1 MKMKNIEVINTLQ
14 TLAALAEK
22 RLPVKVSYAVARNIS
37 EMQRISAD
45 IEKERQKLIQE
56 FAVLGNDGQPR
67 TKKNEDGQDA
77 YELRDEAAYKEE
89 YIQLLEA
96 ENDFEPHYISE
107 AELETQSEKYDVLTV
122 AEMMTL
128 AFMIQ

>member
-37 EMQRISAD
+37 ELQKISAD

-56 FAVLGNDGQPR
+56 YAVLDADGQPKI
-67 TKKNEDGQDA
+67 KKNEDGQEA
-77 YELRDEAAYKEE
+77 YELRDEISYKEE
-89 YIQLLEA
+89 YVQLLEA

-107 AELETQSEKYDVLTV
+107 AELEVQADKYDVLTV
-122 AEMMTL
+122 AEMLVL
-128 AFMIQ
+128 ACMIQ

>member
-37 EMQRISAD
+37 ELQKISAD

-56 FAVLGNDGQPR
+56 YAVLGDDGKPR

-89 YIQLLEA
+89 YVQLLEA

-107 AELETQSEKYDVLTV
+107 AELESQSDRYDVLTV
-122 AEMMTL
+122 AEMMSL